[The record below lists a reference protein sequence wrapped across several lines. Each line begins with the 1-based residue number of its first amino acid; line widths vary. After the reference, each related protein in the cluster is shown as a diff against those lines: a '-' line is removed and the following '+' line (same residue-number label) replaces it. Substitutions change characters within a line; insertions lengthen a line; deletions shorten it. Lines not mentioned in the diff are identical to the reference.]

1 MNARLALGAGCC
13 LVCAAIGM
21 LLIQPTT
28 LPAQSGGGSQATL
41 NNAVQRELDKLYTKN
56 GKVPPQKS
64 SQPSSPRRTTPPL
77 IVQPKRTADKTA
89 ISANVVRKS
98 QAAPRTSQ
106 PTIRGQAT
114 DANRN
119 AKSKKKTSIST
130 LRVLFSK
137 LANIDKPL
145 STTKTASANRK
156 PTSSPKQSRSRS
168 TFASSN
174 RLTYSNTARRSRKPA
189 VRRNTSSS
197 QTKRPSASLQA
208 KRPTAIKRSVAESPK
223 RIPTNVI
230 QQTTDVAPGTRQS
243 GNQSQILNELQKM
256 YKLNGKQMPPQ
267 GVRRVPNTPQ
277 DPRAVGQGPATRPR
291 PTAAAPQT
299 AAAPRLLDRLF
310 PWAKRAKRTP
320 PAKQGATPQTRRILT
335 VRRIQDQKERRAPNV
350 LPPNIVRKQVQL
362 PPQQQPV
369 QQPFVVETKDNA
381 LPSLDGD
388 IPVIESVKN
397 SGEGKVAPKKSASN
411 DDFPDLFPE
420 PEDEESVPS
429 LDGPP
434 SSSNGLK
441 LTDDDP
447 KPKQNDKPSIPSLDN
462 SQSPFSGLKLSDDNP
477 KPDGIRSIPGLG
489 EPSDPAE
496 FTPNDKEEKV
506 VDSKDEAES
515 EGDQE
520 RKEKLKKIAARSE
533 RTGLKGFC
541 PVALRDS
548 RDLVDAVPEFSTVH
562 GSKTFYFSSSDAKT
576 KFDAAPQKYAPV
588 NNGNDIV
595 LLNSE
600 KKEVEGSLD
609 HAVWYKDR
617 LHLFTSPTTLT
628 SFVQE
633 IAKKRAAEEAENSGE
648 EAEED
653 ETSEKDGEKDEE
665 TAKASSGDAP
675 DAPADD
681 KGSSKKTAKKTL
693 ERVKK

>member
-1 MNARLALGAGCC
+1 M
-13 LVCAAIGM
+13 
-21 LLIQPTT
+21 
-28 LPAQSGGGSQATL
+28 
-41 NNAVQRELDKLYTKN
+41 
-56 GKVPPQKS
+56 
-64 SQPSSPRRTTPPL
+64 
-77 IVQPKRTADKTA
+77 
-89 ISANVVRKS
+89 
-98 QAAPRTSQ
+98 
-106 PTIRGQAT
+106 
-114 DANRN
+114 
-119 AKSKKKTSIST
+119 
-130 LRVLFSK
+130 
-137 LANIDKPL
+137 
-145 STTKTASANRK
+145 
-156 PTSSPKQSRSRS
+156 
-168 TFASSN
+168 
-174 RLTYSNTARRSRKPA
+174 
-189 VRRNTSSS
+189 
-197 QTKRPSASLQA
+197 
-208 KRPTAIKRSVAESPK
+208 
-223 RIPTNVI
+223 
-230 QQTTDVAPGTRQS
+230 
-243 GNQSQILNELQKM
+243 
-256 YKLNGKQMPPQ
+256 
-267 GVRRVPNTPQ
+267 
-277 DPRAVGQGPATRPR
+277 
-291 PTAAAPQT
+291 
-299 AAAPRLLDRLF
+299 
-310 PWAKRAKRTP
+310 
-320 PAKQGATPQTRRILT
+320 
-335 VRRIQDQKERRAPNV
+335 
-350 LPPNIVRKQVQL
+350 
-362 PPQQQPV
+362 
-369 QQPFVVETKDNA
+369 
-381 LPSLDGD
+381 
-388 IPVIESVKN
+388 
-397 SGEGKVAPKKSASN
+397 
-411 DDFPDLFPE
+411 
-420 PEDEESVPS
+420 
-429 LDGPP
+429 
-434 SSSNGLK
+434 K